1 MRSGA
6 KVKFGEK
13 LLTKI
18 VLFYDKFCSIKSTVK
33 LL

>member
-1 MRSGA
+1 MQGGA

-18 VLFYDKFCSIKSTVK
+18 VLFYDKFCSKSSE